1 VGLTQAQVA
10 AINLLTQSAGD
21 KPDDWLNASRGLRG
35 SIADQV
41 HVEAD
46 RQKAAIGWS
55 RNPAVDVSI
64 DLALVAGSAASALAA
79 RRSRL
84 CLAAW
89 KRSSC

>member
-1 VGLTQAQVA
+1 VCA
-10 AINLLTQSAGD
+10 
-21 KPDDWLNASRGLRG
+21 
-35 SIADQV
+35 
-41 HVEAD
+41 EAD

-64 DLALVAGSAASALAA
+64 DLVLVAGSAASALAA
-79 RRSRL
+79 SRSRL